1 MDASR
6 DKHHWQQ
13 KKTLITS
20 LFNSVAISLMNQA
33 AIICLLQFLNFC
45 HKLQHYAPQ
54 PQNLALPQYL
64 DNQNQ
69 ALFSQIYLCQI
80 PIGEALCVCKWLL
93 RNLQRPSNVPN
104 YHKNVHRKINAW
116 ILELKIR
123 EKDSITIKTPYSVS
137 PNTSPTYRHES
148 IDNFHFFMIFVY
160 MISRIYN
167 LDDFF
172 KFKSLNYARAKTNV
186 KEEAYS
192 CIYTQ

>member
-1 MDASR
+1 MHLERSITDSR
-6 DKHHWQQ
+6 
-13 KKTLITS
+13 KKLWLQVSSTLLQYLS
-20 LFNSVAISLMNQA
+20 WNQE

-93 RNLQRPSNVPN
+93 CNLQRPSNIPN

-123 EKDSITIKTPYSVS
+123 EKDSITSKTPYSVS
-137 PNTSPTYRHES
+137 TNTSPTYRHKS
-148 IDNFHFFMIFVY
+148 IDNWSKLV
-160 MISRIYN
+160 
-167 LDDFF
+167 
-172 KFKSLNYARAKTNV
+172 TNV
-186 KEEAYS
+186 ETLQLFPLSWFSSIWLAE
-192 CIYTQ
+192 YTT